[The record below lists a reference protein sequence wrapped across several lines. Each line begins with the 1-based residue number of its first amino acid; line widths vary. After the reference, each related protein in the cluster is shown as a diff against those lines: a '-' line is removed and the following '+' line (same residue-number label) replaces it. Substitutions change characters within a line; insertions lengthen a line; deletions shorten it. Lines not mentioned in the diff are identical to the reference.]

1 MRLGKYSLLRLNVV
15 ASNLELH
22 GHLVPVDVLDV
33 AEPITVPIEFYTASL
48 LPAWKLA
55 FSAHHLLFV
64 GFKLFLVIKIG
75 PADLAHNDG
84 HSVCSE
90 LVLDHQPSSLVG
102 SIAMRA

>member
-33 AEPITVPIEFYTASL
+33 AEPITVPMEFYTASL

-55 FSAHHLLFV
+55 FSAHHLFFM
-64 GFKLFLVIKIG
+64 GFKFFLVIKIG
-75 PADLAHNDG
+75 PADLAHDYWYTMG
-84 HSVCSE
+84 DE
-90 LVLDHQPSSLVG
+90 LMLDDQPASLMG
-102 SIAMRA
+102 